1 MTTDSSKALP
11 KTFND
16 AGLYPPIVAVL
27 KSMKISVPTK
37 IQAEI
42 LGPARAGLDIIAI
55 SATGSGKTI
64 AYLLPLF
71 EMLKRDEKTRGL
83 ILTPTRETADQI
95 LKVLEPFADELGLS
109 LSLVIGGRS
118 AAKQENELKSRARIV
133 VATPGRLND
142 HLLNNKLLLQET
154 RFVVV
159 DEADRMLDMG
169 FAPQL
174 QFIQKTMRGKW
185 QTILCSASSL
195 EQIQK
200 VSHVFAQSEPVVVT
214 SGSVETPVE
223 KLNQTVVRLERKD
236 KSRRL
241 MSDIESCKGSVLVFA
256 ASQERCD
263 LVHRFLSK
271 AGVNVDL
278 LHGGLRQGHR
288 NRVMRDFR
296 AKVIKVLIATDV
308 LARGLDVDH
317 VDLVINIDLPYHA
330 EDFLHR
336 IGRTARAGRSG
347 RAITYLT
354 PDDHKKLPDIER
366 YLEGATF
373 EG

>member
-154 RFVVV
+154 
-159 DEADRMLDMG
+159 
-169 FAPQL
+169 
-174 QFIQKTMRGKW
+174 
-185 QTILCSASSL
+185 
-195 EQIQK
+195 
-200 VSHVFAQSEPVVVT
+200 
-214 SGSVETPVE
+214 
-223 KLNQTVVRLERKD
+223 
-236 KSRRL
+236 
-241 MSDIESCKGSVLVFA
+241 
-256 ASQERCD
+256 
-263 LVHRFLSK
+263 
-271 AGVNVDL
+271 
-278 LHGGLRQGHR
+278 
-288 NRVMRDFR
+288 
-296 AKVIKVLIATDV
+296 
-308 LARGLDVDH
+308 
-317 VDLVINIDLPYHA
+317 
-330 EDFLHR
+330 
-336 IGRTARAGRSG
+336 
-347 RAITYLT
+347 
-354 PDDHKKLPDIER
+354 
-366 YLEGATF
+366 
-373 EG
+373 

>member
-1 MTTDSSKALP
+1 MTSHSASDSP
-11 KTFND
+11 RTFSEI
-16 AGLYPPIVAVL
+16 GVYPPVNDVL
-27 KSMKISVPTK
+27 KKMKITTPTK
-37 IQAEI
+37 IQADI
-42 LGPARAGLDIIAI
+42 FSPARDGKDIIAI

-71 EMLKRDEKTRGL
+71 ELLKRDEKARAL

-95 LKVLEPFADELGLS
+95 LKVLEPFADELTLS

-118 AAKQENELKSRARIV
+118 AAKQENELKGKARIV

-142 HLLNNKLLLQET
+142 HLLNNKLLLQDT

-169 FAPQL
+169 FSPQL

-195 EQIQK
+195 DQIQK
-200 VSHVFAQSEPVVVT
+200 VSHVFAQTEPEVIT
-214 SGSVETPVE
+214 TGSIEAPVE
-223 KLNQTVVRLERKD
+223 KLQQTVVHLERRD

-241 MSDIESCKGSVLVFA
+241 LADIEGCKGSVLVFA

-263 LVHRFLSK
+263 MVHRFLQK
-271 AGVNVDL
+271 AGINVDL

-296 AKVIKVLIATDV
+296 SKVIKVLIATDV

-317 VDLVINIDLPYHA
+317 VDLVINVDLPYHA

-336 IGRTARAGRSG
+336 IGRTARAGRAG
-347 RAITYLT
+347 RAITYIT
-354 PDDHKKLPDIER
+354 PDDSKKMPEIER
-366 YLEGATF
+366 YLEGATK
-373 EG
+373 E